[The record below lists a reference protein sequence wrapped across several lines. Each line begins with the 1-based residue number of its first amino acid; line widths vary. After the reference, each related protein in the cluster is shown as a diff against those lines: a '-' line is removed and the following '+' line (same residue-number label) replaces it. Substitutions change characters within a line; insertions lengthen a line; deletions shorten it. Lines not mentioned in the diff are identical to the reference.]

1 MTISYAI
8 TVCNEDDEAVRLI
21 RFLHSKKRKE
31 DNIYVLLDT
40 PKVTP
45 WLQDQLN
52 KFSSNDW
59 IGLRRSAF
67 PGDFSQWKNELNSLC
82 KEDYI
87 FNIDA
92 DEMPSEHLIEVLP
105 FVIDQG
111 ADVILVPR
119 INIVESITDEHIQ
132 KWGWKKDENERI
144 NWPDYQ
150 WRLYKNVPY
159 IKWINKVHERLD
171 GFRTYALLPAEDD
184 YALLHVKTIERQEK
198 QNNLYEKYI

>member
-21 RFLHSKKRKE
+21 RFLYSKKRKE

-59 IGLRRSAF
+59 IGLRQSAF
-67 PGDFSQWKNELNSLC
+67 GGDFSQWKNELNSLC

-92 DEMPSEHLIEVLP
+92 DEMPSEHLIEILP
-105 FVIDQG
+105 YIISQG
-111 ADVILVPR
+111 SDAILVPR
-119 INIVESITDEHIQ
+119 VNIVEGITNEHIQ
-132 KWGWKKDENERI
+132 KWGWRKNEQDWI

-150 WRLYKNVPY
+150 WRIYKNVPY
-159 IKWINKVHERLD
+159 IKWVNKVHERLE
-171 GFRTYALLPAEDD
+171 GFQTYSFLPKEEIYAL
-184 YALLHVKTIERQEK
+184 YHSKSISRQEK
-198 QNNLYEKYI
+198 QNSFYDSL

>member
-1 MTISYAI
+1 MKISYAI

-21 RFLHSKKRKE
+21 QFLHSKKRKE

-59 IGLRRSAF
+59 ITLKPSAF
-67 PGDFSQWKNELNSLC
+67 TGDFSQWKNELNSLC

-119 INIVESITDEHIQ
+119 VNTVEGITDEHIQ
-132 KWGWKKDENERI
+132 KWGWRKNEQDWI

-150 WRLYKNVPY
+150 WRIYKNVPY
-159 IKWINKVHERLD
+159 IKWINKVHERLE
-171 GFRTYALLPAEDD
+171 GFQTYSFLPQEEIYAL
-184 YALLHVKTIERQEK
+184 YHSKSISRQEN
-198 QNNLYEKYI
+198 QNSFYDTL